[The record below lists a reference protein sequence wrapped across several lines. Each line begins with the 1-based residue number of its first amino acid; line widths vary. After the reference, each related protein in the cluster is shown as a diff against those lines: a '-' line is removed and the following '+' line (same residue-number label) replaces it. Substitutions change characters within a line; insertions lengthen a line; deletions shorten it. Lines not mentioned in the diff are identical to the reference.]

1 MAKLLVVQSE
11 FMRASLMRSMIGLCS
26 KEEQEA
32 KLQEAV
38 HFAKRWHQ
46 QADGRIQTM
55 LAPHAPY
62 TCPPAFIE
70 RIIEEAIKLQLPV
83 HTHLAETAK
92 EKSMVMLFHLL

>member
-1 MAKLLVVQSE
+1 MDDLATDVESSG
-11 FMRASLMRSMIGLCS
+11 MRASLMRSMIGLCS

-62 TCPPAFIE
+62 TCPFATT
-70 RIIEEAIKLQLPV
+70 RR
-83 HTHLAETAK
+83 
-92 EKSMVMLFHLL
+92 